1 VKGKAAE
8 MTARCATEG
17 KCAAARSGAGGVESL
32 LAGHPAGF
40 ADAAHVLLDV
50 LIHPEKC
57 Q

>member
-1 VKGKAAE
+1 MKGKAAE
-8 MTARCATEG
+8 MAARCATEG
-17 KCAAARSGAGGVESL
+17 KCPAARRGAGGAGSL

-40 ADAAHVLLDV
+40 ADAAHALLDV